1 MRIRAAFALI
11 FILCSFTACRK
22 KARVTQTP
30 PVPQPAVAQQPRVGS
45 TETGVASW
53 YGPPYHGRRAADGEI
68 YDMEKMTAAHRTL
81 PFNTWVHVRN
91 LTNEKSCEVRIT
103 DRGPFVDGRVIDLS
117 KAAARSIDMLG
128 PGTAT
133 VELTIMAAP
142 QDLPAQQLFAVQVGA
157 FRDRGPGTFG
167 TRWSPSTARRALSS
181 ATQPRHFGAC
191 WSAKRPRS
199 RQPPIWRNASWPPG
213 LRRLSY
219 VSIFRV
225 KNRPR
230 EFSSRNGT

>member
-30 PVPQPAVAQQPRVGS
+30 PVPQPAVAQPPRVGS

-157 FRDRGPGTFG
+157 FRDRERAGHVRDEMESQYGK
-167 TRWSPSTARRALSS
+167 ARVVERYS
-181 ATQPRHFGAC
+181 ATPF
-191 WSAKRPRS
+191 
-199 RQPPIWRNASWPPG
+199 WRVLVGEETSQQAAADLAERIMATGSPAFVVRLDLPG
-213 LRRLSY
+213 Q
-219 VSIFRV
+219 
-225 KNRPR
+225 
-230 EFSSRNGT
+230 E